1 MRTDLCDLLGIE
13 LPIIQAPMGSA
24 SCPALAAAV
33 SNAGGLGTLALSWT
47 KPDDV
52 RRVIRETRRLTQ
64 RPFGINL
71 VLEDHVPE
79 DHQLRQI
86 DRFLDLGDLRVKL
99 KPFYSTIGRPSV
111 DPELIVLD
119 WPQEERLAICLEE
132 HVPVISFFFG
142 DALPL
147 VEQIHSA
154 GALVCVTVGSGE
166 DARAA
171 AAGGVDFVVA
181 QGWEAGGHVA
191 GQVATLPLV
200 RAVVRAVA
208 PTPGPSPLAASP
220 TDRGSPPH
228 SSWAPQAHG
237 LVHGSWRA
245 KKPQFIHA
253 FARCFWH
260 PRRLTRPTPSC
271 SILGGPAGPTGY
283 YATRHWM
290 LGRLP
295 VDPLQANGR
304 ARANCL
310 ANPRRGARS
319 FAISRP
325 RHRQMQA
332 ATLRRSR
339 SLPVR
344 AWVCCATCNLPPTL
358 CVRSPR
364 AQRQPFTD

>member
-71 VLEDHVPE
+71 
-79 DHQLRQI
+79 
-86 DRFLDLGDLRVKL
+86 
-99 KPFYSTIGRPSV
+99 
-111 DPELIVLD
+111 VLD